1 MGGSSRPTGDSS
13 HPTTSAVPQRERE
26 DSSSRDEGRF
36 PSLVENVLDV
46 IMILNSDGT
55 MRCQSP
61 SIRNVT
67 GYEPAEQ
74 QGKSIFDL
82 IHPEDKPSATS
93 AFGQLLDRQIATL
106 DMELRIRHKDG
117 SWRLVEA
124 KGKNLLDDPTVAGI
138 VANFHEITE
147 RGQEGESF
155 PLSDEYIRPFIQTF
169 SWM

>member
-1 MGGSSRPTGDSS
+1 MEGSSRPTENKPR
-13 HPTTSAVPQRERE
+13 PTINVVTACERAEGASERE
-26 DSSSRDEGRF
+26 DERF
-36 PSLVENVLDV
+36 PSLIENVSDV
-46 IMILNSDGT
+46 LMVLSSDGT
-55 MRCQSP
+55 LRCQSP

-67 GYEPAEQ
+67 GYEPGER
-74 QGKSIFDL
+74 QGKSIFEL
-82 IHPEDKPSATS
+82 IHPDDKPGASA
-93 AFGQLLDRQIATL
+93 AFAQLLDRQIATL

-147 RGQEGESF
+147 HGQAEGL
-155 PLSDEYIRPFIQTF
+155 PLEDEYMRPFIQTF